1 VYGSTIQSSP
11 VTAYGQE
18 EGDKFIGMPALEGP
32 NGDKIFT
39 KLGSPLANMGGFV
52 VTSDNKYQEATVRW
66 MDYFY
71 GEEGAKLF
79 FMGVEGVTYEV
90 NADGDPEYLD
100 EIENN
105 PEGLTFSEALAKYM
119 TWSGGGY
126 PGIVMEDYFKGAES
140 MEPSVVATEE

>member
-1 VYGSTIQSSP
+1 
-11 VTAYGQE
+11 
-18 EGDKFIGMPALEGP
+18 
-32 NGDKIFT
+32 
-39 KLGSPLANMGGFV
+39 
-52 VTSDNKYQEATVRW
+52 
-66 MDYFY
+66 
-71 GEEGAKLF
+71 
-79 FMGVEGVTYEV
+79 VEGVTYEV

-140 MEPSVVATEE
+140 MEPSVVATEELIDDFPDEIWPKFTFTIEENKELSALAGDIEKYVTEMRDKFITGNVSIDEWDEYVS